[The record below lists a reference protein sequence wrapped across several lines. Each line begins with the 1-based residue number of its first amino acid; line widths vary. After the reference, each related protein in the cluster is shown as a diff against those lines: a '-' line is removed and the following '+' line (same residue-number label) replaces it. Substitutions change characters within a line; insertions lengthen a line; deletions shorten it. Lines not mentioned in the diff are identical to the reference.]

1 MCCSKVMCRFLR
13 HCGFKT
19 KGRSKEKSRARGR
32 SITMKETTLR
42 DIAPSSLQVTL
53 CKEVVAAAMSLKSHP
68 EVIKHIERYVSSRD
82 AS

>member
-1 MCCSKVMCRFLR
+1 MCCSKVMCRFLE
-13 HCGFKT
+13 HCGFKI

-32 SITMKETTLR
+32 SIQMKETTLS

-53 CKEVVAAAMSLKSHP
+53 CQEAVAAAMSLKSHP
-68 EVIKHIERYVSSRD
+68 EVIKHIERDVSSRD

>member
-1 MCCSKVMCRFLR
+1 MCRFLK

-19 KGRSKEKSRARGR
+19 KGRSKEKSQDKGR
-32 SITMKETTLR
+32 SIQMKETTLS

-53 CKEVVAAAMSLKSHP
+53 CQEAVAAAMSLKSHP
-68 EVIKHIERYVSSRD
+68 EVINYIERDVSSRD